1 MRKPKV
7 KLITFSLYSLFLL
20 CFFGGYSLS
29 WFDDSIT
36 IPKNYDGQSAGAYFA
51 GGDGSGDNPYLITN
65 KRHFYNLTWLQYLGY
80 FNKDIRKADETAD
93 NSIDTVY
100 FSLNNNLDLEGL
112 ALPPLG
118 SEKYPFVG
126 YFSGNN
132 HTIKNYTV
140 TDNYSSLRSHPS
152 LIDEEG
158 NDYYKKGT
166 KSIKYCSIIGT
177 FGIIGPYDFNSYRR
191 AIDKDG
197 KESTE
202 ATFYSDVKKANKVE
216 NLYFDRFTISSSADK
231 VLIGLLAGYV
241 DGQVSNCG
249 VHYGS
254 LNISSDSSNLDGFN
268 KLSSFSLIGEY
279 NKTEYNWED
288 DPTSG
293 KGDEGYGTST
303 DIVDLYDKLKKLNI
317 TPESG
322 LAESVA
328 IPFKFD
334 EQKSF
339 TPQSSERK
347 DVQSSG
353 TTISKV
359 SYSST
364 IEVDPTKRNIGY
376 YVGDQ
381 IKIYKNKFTNKNID
395 YSNIISARNSP
406 VDPNDTSNPEFVKH
420 IQGIKDYLNTIK
432 EDGSKAGDSAIRFT
446 GSRFDAADTS
456 TLPFPTNPG
465 SYTLIKGKIGPRADG
480 TFYEGDIFVPNR
492 GIWVAPVKPGRF
504 EFVGISEEDF
514 YPFTLNAFSIFKLQ
528 RNIPGDY
535 SSGFANTT
543 YYEEMSFDKTPGKE
557 DDPNDHDLVPGAI
570 KGSKYTPNYYG
581 VNVTSDD
588 IKKGV
593 EFFITKR
600 EDTNKNPFI
609 IYIDI
614 GSDGGD
620 DSDTRTSLSG
630 FDFVEEDNKKEI
642 VKIKNYDSANGSYT
656 DNDKYTKSKV
666 VFPLEGT
673 SNEDVF
679 FYFKRVQEAGVLY
692 FVSPSNSG
700 VTITGISG
708 TGGVSFGLAKDKSCN
723 GKA

>member
-1 MRKPKV
+1 MRKPKA

-51 GGDGSGDNPYLITN
+51 GGDGSEDNPYLITN

-100 FSLNNNLDLEGL
+100 FKLNNDLDLEGL

-126 YFSGNN
+126 YFDGNN
-132 HTIKNYTV
+132 HTIRNYTV
-140 TDNYSSLRSHPS
+140 TDNYSSLKSHPS

-158 NDYYKKGT
+158 NDYYKSGT

-202 ATFYSDVKKANKVE
+202 ATFYSDVKRANKVE

-254 LNISSDSSNLDGFN
+254 LNISSDSSNLDGFT

-303 DIVDLYDKLKKLNI
+303 DIVDLYDKLAKLNLLEKE
-317 TPESG
+317 TGVFPKG
-322 LAESVA
+322 YA

-334 EQKSF
+334 ETSTNISRVESDESNVF
-339 TPQSSERK
+339 
-347 DVQSSG
+347 SSG
-353 TTISKV
+353 VEIKNIS
-359 SYSST
+359 SAYT
-364 IEVDPTKRNIGY
+364 LPVDSKKKNIGY
-376 YVGDQ
+376 YSGGA
-381 IKIYKNKFTNKNID
+381 IKVYKNHF
-395 YSNIISARNSP
+395 NSSKVDFDKRIKAGTSQ
-406 VDPNDTSNPEFVKH
+406 VDPFSDSASQELKDH
-420 IQGIKDYLNTIK
+420 RAKIKKYLNT
-432 EDGSKAGDSAIRFT
+432 ELDSGHRVGDSALVL
-446 GSRFDAADTS
+446 SDTYMGAGDGNNV
-456 TLPFPTNPG
+456 TQWPTN
-465 SYTLIKGKIGPRADG
+465 SDYYLMIKKG
-480 TFYEGDIFVPNR
+480 TVNESKNKDIFIPAR
-492 GIWVAPVKPGRF
+492 GIWVAPSKPGRF
-504 EFVGISEEDF
+504 EFVAVSE
-514 YPFTLNAFSIFKLQ
+514 
-528 RNIPGDY
+528 NIYGSAIAVFRLKRSKPGDY
-535 SSGFANTT
+535 STGFTNLNYKQETDF
-543 YYEEMSFDKTPGKE
+543 S
-557 DDPNDHDLVPGAI
+557 NDRCGALI
-570 KGSKYTPNYYG
+570 TGRYIPNYYG
-581 VNVTSDD
+581 LDVSQDD
-588 IKKGV
+588 IDAGY
-593 EFFITKR
+593 EYLITAYAGNSSR
-600 EDTNKNPFI
+600 PYI
-609 IYIDI
+609 LYIDI

-630 FDFVEEDNKKEI
+630 FDFVEEDNKNEL
-642 VKIKNYDSANGSYT
+642 VKIQNYDSANGSYT
-656 DNDKYTKSKV
+656 DNDKYAKSRV

-673 SNEDVF
+673 SNADVF

-692 FVSPSNSG
+692 FVTPSNSG

-708 TGGVSFGLAKDKSCN
+708 TGGVSYGLAKDKSCN
-723 GKA
+723 DKA